1 MGPINVSR
9 VVRQLRALPIR
20 LKLWLAWLILS
31 TLVVPLIF
39 VSHEFFAAFMVCQA
53 ANLVFGSWLML
64 RFGLVKLLSLAHILF
79 WTPMIGKF
87 IWFYETLN
95 GFDLFVAYGVILT
108 VFISLIIDFK
118 DYRSWCRGDREP
130 IV

>member
-1 MGPINVSR
+1 
-9 VVRQLRALPIR
+9 
-20 LKLWLAWLILS
+20 LILS